1 MNPTEMTAK
10 RLSQE
15 QFTDLVISS
24 HELFESQ
31 KCENRRLGQILF
43 TELNII
49 NSELATELNNTEADP
64 FYNNDNIPEFYEQI
78 LKK

>member
-1 MNPTEMTAK
+1 MTAK
-10 RLSQE
+10 RLSSE

-31 KCENRRLGQILF
+31 KCENRRLGQILYA
-43 TELNII
+43 ELSLI
-49 NSELATELNNTEADP
+49 NSDLANEINGTETDP
-64 FYNNDNIPEFYEQI
+64 FYNNDNIPEFYERI